1 MYVCY
6 GCEKWELMDE
16 LLMAL
21 ELASDEE
28 LHYLADILFRRK
40 FNPIDYLATPDVF
53 EVQSLDRESLV
64 EAIAERFRFLAA
76 DGFTVLRRQTDQLS
90 YREVLERVCQHLKV
104 KYSQTQSVADIE
116 SELFLNLLSRS
127 WQKMPV
133 RERKQ
138 LNADLQSA
146 LTEADLQKSLP
157 PDAQR
162 NPLGLVIKGGGA
174 IAMSTVIQPAV
185 MNLLAKQLAWHL
197 ATYQAG
203 REVIKAGGTAIAT
216 RVQAYF
222 STYVARHGMAVAA
235 ARYGAVRSVFAVITP
250 ALWGVFFADLGW
262 RAISTN
268 YARIVPAIFL
278 LAQIRL
284 LRDI

>member
-1 MYVCY
+1 
-6 GCEKWELMDE
+6 MDE
-16 LLMAL
+16 LILAL

-40 FNPIDYLATPDVF
+40 FNPIDYLVTPDVI
-53 EVQSLDRESLV
+53 EVQSLDRQSLV
-64 EAIAERFRFLAA
+64 EAIADRFRFLAA

-104 KYSQTQSVADIE
+104 KYLQTQSVADIE

-157 PDAQR
+157 LDAQR

-197 ATYQAG
+197 ATYQTG

-222 STYVARHGMAVAA
+222 SAYVARHGMAVAA

-268 YARIVPAIFL
+268 YARIVPAIFI